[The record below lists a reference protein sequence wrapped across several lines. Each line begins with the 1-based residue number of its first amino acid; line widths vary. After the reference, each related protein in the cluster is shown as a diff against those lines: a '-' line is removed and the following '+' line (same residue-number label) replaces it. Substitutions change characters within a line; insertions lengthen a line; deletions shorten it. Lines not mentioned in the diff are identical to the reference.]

1 MTTTIERL
9 AAAIGYPEPVPPGAL
24 SFAMAV
30 DDGEVLARETGGRLI
45 LSRVL
50 WRASEATDDFSS
62 RLPVELAG
70 FAAGRILREEAV
82 LAWDP
87 QEEAVILWQEAPT
100 SLPED
105 RLRRFFEVF
114 ATSCD
119 WWCDRVRGT
128 GEAEANFPEMRILP

>member
-1 MTTTIERL
+1 VSTSVNRL
-9 AAAIGYPEPVPPGAL
+9 AASIGYPETVPEDAT
-24 SFAMAV
+24 SFAFAV
-30 DDGEVLARETGGRLI
+30 DGGEVLARETGGRLV

-50 WRASEATDDFSS
+50 WRESEADPAVAARVPSD
-62 RLPVELAG
+62 LAG

-87 QEEAVILWQEAPT
+87 QEAAAFLWQDAAAT
-100 SLPED
+100 LPDD

-119 WWCDRVRGT
+119 WWLDRVNGA
-128 GEAEANFPEMRILP
+128 AEETPHFPEMLIMP